1 MSRVGAL
8 RAGLEVS
15 EPWEKLPMFPAEP
28 CNSLNFSN
36 PNLSMIWHEVRK
48 AGSAESEKVSNPAQ
62 GDSLPSFI
70 TAMNER
76 LFQASHQSLSWLC
89 FPALIPCD

>member
-1 MSRVGAL
+1 
-8 RAGLEVS
+8 
-15 EPWEKLPMFPAEP
+15 MFTAEP
-28 CNSLNFSN
+28 HSSLNFSK
-36 PNLSMIWHEVRK
+36 PNLSIVWHEVRK

-76 LFQASHQSLSWLC
+76 LFQASPQSLGWLC
-89 FPALIPCD
+89 FPALIACEEQPWLEQGVRAEQWALLWWG

>member
-1 MSRVGAL
+1 MPGRSLGVCCL
-8 RAGLEVS
+8 MWVLSGLLS
-15 EPWEKLPMFPAEP
+15 EPWERLLMFTAEP
-28 CNSLNFSN
+28 HNSLNFSK
-36 PNLSMIWHEVRK
+36 PSLSIVWHEVRK

-76 LFQASHQSLSWLC
+76 LFQAS
-89 FPALIPCD
+89 P

>member
-1 MSRVGAL
+1 
-8 RAGLEVS
+8 
-15 EPWEKLPMFPAEP
+15 MFTAEP
-28 CNSLNFSN
+28 HNPSN
-36 PNLSMIWHEVRK
+36 LSKPNLSIVWREVRK

-70 TAMNER
+70 TTMNER
-76 LFQASHQSLSWLC
+76 LFQASPQSWLC